1 MSRVIVCNPAAPEE
15 NVIAAVV
22 KALTEGL
29 AVVLPTETQYGL
41 AVRADT
47 EDAPE
52 TINRIKGRAESER
65 SALFIRDIAMAGSFC
80 RFTPLSLSLATK
92 FLPGPLTLVLPA
104 RDDQTVVSHRF
115 LSLHG
120 IGIRLSSSPLV
131 KAIMARVPFPVTA
144 TSANRS
150 GEMTPATV
158 EPIRT
163 MLGEAI
169 GLYIDG
175 GPCRAITP
183 STVAAVNGT
192 IRILRHGAIAEAEIR
207 SHLRREGLDG

>member
-41 AVRADT
+41 AVRADA

-52 TINRIKGRAESER
+52 IINRIKGRAESER
-65 SALFIRDIAMAGSFC
+65 SALFVRDIAMAESFC
-80 RFTPLSLSLATK
+80 RFTSISRSLAAR

-104 RDDQTVVSHRF
+104 RDDQTVVSRRF
-115 LSLHG
+115 LSPHG
-120 IGIRLSSSPLV
+120 LGIRLSSSPLV
-131 KAIMARVPFPVTA
+131 KAVMARVPFPVTA

-158 EPIRT
+158 DLIHKS
-163 MLGEAI
+163 LGEAV
-169 GLYIDG
+169 GLYLDG

-183 STVAAVNGT
+183 STVAAVNGAV
-192 IRILRHGAIAEAEIR
+192 RILRQGAIAEAEIR
-207 SHLRREGLDG
+207 RHLGREGLDG